1 MPSTNA
7 LLPSAITASRAVVG
21 ARRARIEDDEIEV
34 SIAQSERQRRSH
46 RSGTDDDQIAEH
58 RALIK
63 RYRLQAAST
72 SATDFGAAAVKFSM
86 PVAVTST
93 SSSMRTPMFQ

>member
-1 MPSTNA
+1 MRERERTV
-7 LLPSAITASRAVVG
+7 ASIRR

-63 RYRLQAAST
+63 R
-72 SATDFGAAAVKFSM
+72 
-86 PVAVTST
+86 
-93 SSSMRTPMFQ
+93 